1 MIVPENSTR
10 INTFNEANTTSSI
23 ATHLFDSIDR
33 SVYSLEPNQTSRYT
47 PEQLER
53 IICPQKNAS
62 MVLLDRMKL
71 NCEDMKVVANYLL
84 QHNKVR
90 MSDRRVGLSSF
101 IIQTIRVLNL
111 EMNQIGVQGI
121 QYLTNA
127 LQNNKVKEAFFSS
140 FYYSF

>member
-1 MIVPENSTR
+1 MIVPENNTR
-10 INTFNEANTTSSI
+10 INTFNEANTTSSF

-90 MSDRRVGLSSF
+90 VKARMSDRRV
-101 IIQTIRVLNL
+101 
-111 EMNQIGVQGI
+111 
-121 QYLTNA
+121 
-127 LQNNKVKEAFFSS
+127 
-140 FYYSF
+140 